1 MVQSRNTRQKE
12 LIEKTISNF
21 TTFFNA
27 QEVLDKVNKKD
38 KKIGIATVYRFLKE
52 LKKQNVIYSYQCQN
66 KTIYSNSQKS
76 HCHFHCTKTGKT
88 FHFEIDNLDFLKNK
102 IPGKIQSVQIEIN
115 GICEHHIEKGN
126 ENSNCG
132 CKH

>member
-27 QEVLDKVNKKD
+27 QEVLEEVNKKD

-52 LKKQNVIYSYQCQN
+52 LKKQNVIYSYQCQG
-66 KTIYSNSQKS
+66 KTIYSNQKKS
-76 HCHFHCTKTGKT
+76 HCHFTCSKTGEV
-88 FHFEIDNLDFLKNK
+88 FHFEIDNLDFLKDK
-102 IPGKIQSVQIEIN
+102 IPGKIQSFQIEIN
-115 GICEHHIEKGN
+115 GICTEEEQCSMCN
-126 ENSNCG
+126 